1 LFGSSSCIAGSR
13 ERPCAR
19 LNTKFIYRKGQVF
32 SFFGNDDLWV
42 FIDKKLA
49 VDVGGVHP
57 QGLGEVALD
66 TLGLIVGQEYDLALF
81 YAQRHTPSATF
92 KITTNIQFSNCQ
104 PILR

>member
-1 LFGSSSCIAGSR
+1 M
-13 ERPCAR
+13 
-19 LNTKFIYRKGQVF
+19 F

-81 YAQRHTPSATF
+81 YAQRRTPSATF